1 MAYLGD
7 QPELL
12 RRLGLVVDLKVDD
25 LVRLSAAKEL
35 HAELDLQGFQ
45 GLSDPIVTPVVRD
58 NTNLLT
64 IPATGDWQGGGLTL
78 GDGERFGVLILD
90 ADGSAL
96 KRLFAGAGLKQV
108 LPVGCGRSAFQVLHR
123 PLAWAPLAKPFSTR
137 HEAIRKQW
145 RSTKPRLATV
155 SGHGAYS
162 RCDLSRISQERPVDH
177 ADRGGTPMIE
187 ALAAVL
193 AFTSI
198 GIFLAH
204 AFDAYRTR

>member
-1 MAYLGD
+1 MTHSQSPRHA
-7 QPELL
+7 QKPE
-12 RRLGLVVDLKVDD
+12 RIVAQSID
-25 LVRLSAAKEL
+25 VRQIDPSQGCIFLWRIAQMPQKERP
-35 HAELDLQGFQ
+35 HRA
-45 GLSDPIVTPVVRD
+45 RD
-58 NTNLLT
+58 C
-64 IPATGDWQGGGLTL
+64 PP
-78 GDGERFGVLILD
+78 
-90 ADGSAL
+90 
-96 KRLFAGAGLKQV
+96 RLFAGAGLKQV

-162 RCDLSRISQERPVDH
+162 RYDLSRISQERPVDH